1 MANEKSP
8 ETINEAKR
16 AGEEELTKIERYLS
30 LIEREIERILLV
42 QQVLAQNSKL
52 RGKDFN

>member
-8 ETINEAKR
+8 ETIKEAKR
-16 AGEEELTKIERYLS
+16 AAEDELAKIEKYLS

-42 QQVLAQNSKL
+42 QQVLASNSKL

>member
-8 ETINEAKR
+8 ETIKEAKR
-16 AGEEELTKIERYLS
+16 AAEDELAKIEKYLS

-42 QQVLAQNSKL
+42 QQVLASNSKL
-52 RGKDFN
+52 RGKGFN